1 MCHFKCYLVLHLVL
15 VWEHMLRLTI
25 TIRTFW
31 YANDVAVAEETSG
44 AKISV
49 FSFEKM
55 ENHFEIALS

>member
-31 YANDVAVAEETSG
+31 YANVAVAEETFG
-44 AKISV
+44 VKISV

-55 ENHFEIALS
+55 ENHSEIALS